1 MSKNSPKTN
10 TKKNKETEVSLEFI
24 EKAMKESYPNMPFHK
39 MNRLMRVFKEMDKS
53 DWLEGEIIMPSDN
66 HLPKDFWKI

>member
-1 MSKNSPKTN
+1 MANKKTN
-10 TKKNKETEVSLEFI
+10 NMQNKPKVIDIMIYIETV
-24 EKAMKESYPNMPFHK
+24 MKEYYPNLPLHK

-53 DWLEGEIIMPSDN
+53 DWLEGEIIMPSEN